1 MEAQELIPDS
11 LNEQQLLMLRLL
23 KKPLPDAV
31 FTQIRQLAV
40 KLLAKQMDETI
51 EEWEIKNGITEK
63 DYEQL
68 SKQHF
73 RSSVKKS

>member
-1 MEAQELIPDS
+1 MEAKELTSGS

-23 KKPLPDAV
+23 KTPLPEAS
-31 FTQIRQLAV
+31 FIQIRKLAV
-40 KLLAKQMDETI
+40 RLLANQLDETI
-51 EEWEIKNGITEK
+51 EEWENKNDITES

-73 RSSVKKS
+73 RSTFKKV